1 MRRILLVTAWL
12 AAATGAAFAQS
23 PVVDGTWKVDLASYS
38 RAVRPMSWVVGGGNF
53 ECLSCLLP
61 YRIPADG
68 KDHAVEGYHS
78 FDTMSVSFPRPDSV
92 ETVAKKGGK
101 VVTRVT
107 MALAADRKSLKQNVV
122 STRPGERRSSVE
134 ALYERVA
141 MPAGTVDHW
150 LTGSWRR
157 VAYTAGTAARVTF
170 KTEGGT
176 LSMSSPD
183 GGESYV
189 APLDGTPAPLQGAP
203 GQMVSVRMK
212 GTNSFEEVV
221 LQGGKPVMKTVLTVD
236 ESGNKATVTWTHE
249 AARAWALKFGR
260 TKDAAETPTGSYSM
274 TREAR

>member
-1 MRRILLVTAWL
+1 MKRALLVSALL
-12 AAATGAAFAQS
+12 AAAAGTALAQS
-23 PVVDGTWKVDLASYS
+23 AVDGTWKVDLASYS
-38 RAVRPMSWVVGGGNF
+38 RAVRPMSWVVSGGSF

-78 FDTMSVSFPRPDSV
+78 FDTMAVSFPRPDVV

-101 VVTRVT
+101 VVSRVT
-107 MALAADRKSLKQNVV
+107 LALAADRKSLKQKVV
-122 STRPGERRSSVE
+122 STRPGEKRSSVE
-134 ALYERVA
+134 ATYERVA

-157 VAYTAGTAARVTF
+157 SAYTAGSASRVTF
-170 KTEGGT
+170 KTEAGA

-189 APLDGTPAPLQGAP
+189 APLDGTPAPLKGAT
-203 GQMVSVRMK
+203 GQMVSVRMTGK
-212 GTNSFEEVV
+212 NSFEETV
-221 LQGGKPVMKTVLTVD
+221 LQGGKPVMKTVLAVD
-236 ESGNKATVTWTHE
+236 DTGNKATVTWTHE

-260 TKDAAETPTGSYSM
+260 TKDAAETPTGSYTM
-274 TREAR
+274 TRVGR